1 MKNKKNKKMTVN
13 LIMTNDLLM
22 KSKLQ
27 TSNVIF
33 QFHCRIQ
40 AWDSRIKKK
49 SNQKHAITLSIIMP
63 S

>member
-13 LIMTNDLLM
+13 LIMTNNLLM

-49 SNQKHAITLSIIMP
+49 NQIKNMQSL
-63 S
+63 